1 MATFHF
7 DNNIWLGRG
16 WLAVVVLIIIVI
28 IFWIYQKSKLPE
40 KQGAY

>member
-1 MATFHF
+1 MA
-7 DNNIWLGRG
+7 LGDPNLFFG
-16 WLAVVVLIIIVI
+16 KGLLAVVVLIIIVI